1 MYCFKKLSSFILVIS
16 LVFCASAM
24 GAPRLLNYQGTLAD
38 GGIPVSGIKEM
49 PMSFKICETETGET
63 FRWNSGN
70 ITVTVVNGVFSVT
83 LNGEESG
90 NEFPADLFTNDTLYI
105 AVFVDEKEILPRKRV
120 ASVPFALNVV
130 GSSGTSEIPKGVIV
144 MWSGSADNI
153 PEGWELC
160 NGENGTPDLQ
170 DRFLVGA
177 GREYEV
183 GVGADEGRKYNDL
196 SHTHSISAES
206 PTTDSLGNHLHSV
219 SLRTGEVIP
228 EGDYDKDVSDGDD
241 KNAASNHHQHYATGN
256 TGESGNH
263 THTVNSHSHS
273 GVTGS
278 GLSNVENRPPYYAL
292 CFIMKL

>member
-83 LNGEESG
+83 LNGEKSG

-130 GSSGTSEIPKGVIV
+130 GSSGTSGIPSGVIV
-144 MWSGSADNI
+144 MWSGSADNL
-153 PEGWELC
+153 PPGWALC
-160 NGENGTPDLQ
+160 DGKNDTPDLR
-170 DRFLVGA
+170 DRFIVGA
-177 GREYEV
+177 GIKDAGAEYGTGDTG
-183 GVGADEGRKYNDL
+183 GVKFNNLAHNHSFNHAHTISLETSYSGEHKHCNTKASGCDDGFSEGGSR
-196 SHTHSISAES
+196 
-206 PTTDSLGNHLHSV
+206 P
-219 SLRTGEVIP
+219 
-228 EGDYDKDVSDGDD
+228 
-241 KNAASNHHQHYATGN
+241 SNVRG
-256 TGESGNH
+256 GH
-263 THTVNSHSHS
+263 THTVS
-273 GVTGS
+273 GSTS
-278 GLSNVENRPPYYAL
+278 NHTSASSNQLSETVENRPPYFAL